1 MNIKFSDL
9 NLMSRP
15 QFQQAVQLTF
25 LYFAASSDSELKL
38 YKVLT
43 LMRLHVLCIHSVT
56 AVSIKG
62 RCLKCIFLDTASA
75 RAFNLCLMMSN
86 SIELHL
92 FTAVLVAL
100 THFEVM
106 EGSGGV
112 AESCISP
119 F

>member
-15 QFQQAVQLTF
+15 QLQQAVQLKMF

-38 YKVLT
+38 CMVLT

-62 RCLKCIFLDTASA
+62 RCLKYHVKIMMELFFIF
-75 RAFNLCLMMSN
+75 
-86 SIELHL
+86 
-92 FTAVLVAL
+92 
-100 THFEVM
+100 
-106 EGSGGV
+106 
-112 AESCISP
+112 
-119 F
+119 